1 MSQAVIVDQGVLEG
15 EPIRAVSYLEPEH
28 EWDSGYAVW
37 AGTPGEA
44 EDSGSDL
51 VCLDCL
57 LDERPELALAFAIAR
72 KRGEWISD
80 D

>member
-1 MSQAVIVDQGVLEG
+1 MSQAVIVDQGVLQG
-15 EPIRAVSYLEPEH
+15 APILAASYLEPEH
-28 EWDSGYAVW
+28 DWDSGYAVW
-37 AGTPGEA
+37 AGPPTEG
-44 EDSGSDL
+44 EDSDSDL

-72 KRGEWISD
+72 ERGEWTSD